1 MLVEENTI
9 KSTLS
14 YNDDKSK
21 RYSLNIEWDNTK
33 KQFVTGSIK
42 NYAANDKNA
51 QQLVDSWDR

>member
-21 RYSLNIEWDNTK
+21 RYSLRL
-33 KQFVTGSIK
+33 
-42 NYAANDKNA
+42 
-51 QQLVDSWDR
+51 QLKLLL